1 MARKFMIDIDG
12 TICSLA
18 LYEKEDGGFDNNEKK
33 ARPYKDRIAYFN
45 NLYDEG
51 NEIHYWTARGN
62 SAKTFEEARE
72 KYFLTMEQLEA
83 WGVKYTTFEIKK
95 PDYDVWIDDKAHNVN
110 DYFKGLGIP
119 KDEEMTQEDVFY
131 MDAYDEIHNTHR

>member
-1 MARKFMIDIDG
+1 MVDIDG

-18 LYEKEDGGFDNNEKK
+18 LYEKEDGSFDNNEKK
-33 ARPYKDRIAYFN
+33 AIPYKDRIAYFN
-45 NLYDEG
+45 CLYDEG

-62 SAKTFEEARE
+62 SAKTFEKYAE
-72 KYFLTMEQLEA
+72 KYKLTLKQLED
-83 WGVKYTTFEIKK
+83 WGVKYTTFELKK

-119 KDEEMTQEDVFY
+119 KDEEMTQEDVYY